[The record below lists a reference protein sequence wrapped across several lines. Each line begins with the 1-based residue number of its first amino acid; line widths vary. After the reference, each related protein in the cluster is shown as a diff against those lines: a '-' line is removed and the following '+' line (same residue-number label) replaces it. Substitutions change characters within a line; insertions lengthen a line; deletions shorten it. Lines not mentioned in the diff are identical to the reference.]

1 MTDEA
6 IPALPAEDLGARTNS
21 IDIFIDADGSVTFTD
36 LPADLQALVEALS
49 GFEPE
54 TAKWCERPDPQEQL
68 PSTEAAPFDLSLDL

>member
-6 IPALPAEDLGARTNS
+6 IPVPPPAALGARTNS

-36 LPADLQALVEALS
+36 LPADLQALVESLS

-54 TAKWCERPDPQEQL
+54 TTEWCERPHEQT
-68 PSTEAAPFDLSLDL
+68 STTEAEPLDT